1 MSNQI
6 HWFPGHMKKALQ
18 NIEEKTRLVDI
29 IIEIIDAR
37 APLSSHNPFFDTMLK
52 SKPVLIVLS
61 KNDLADETITGKWIQ
76 YYEKIGFTTIAGN
89 LTSPSFSKKI
99 GIKCEQLS
107 FAKREKEKKRG
118 MKPQPVR
125 VMVLGIPNVGKST
138 LINTL
143 THSSS
148 ASVQNKPGLTRSEQ
162 WIRISKYF
170 DLLDTPGILP
180 MRYDDEM
187 VSKNVALIGCVKQD
201 ILPIDSLSRYLLNL
215 LQKYYPGVLQDKY
228 KIDHLIIDHDD
239 IFNKIACLRG
249 CMSGGKFDI
258 TKAQVLLLNDFKNGY
273 LGRISIERL

>member
-1 MSNQI
+1 
-6 HWFPGHMKKALQ
+6 MKKALQ
-18 NIEEKTRLVDI
+18 NIEEKTKLVDI

-37 APLSSHNPFFDTMLK
+37 APLSSHNPIFDTILK

-61 KNDLADETITGKWIQ
+61 KSDIADETITRKWIE
-76 YYEKIGFTTIAGN
+76 YYEKIGFTSIAGN
-89 LTSPSFSKKI
+89 LTSQSFSKKI

-125 VMVLGIPNVGKST
+125 IMVLGIPNVGKST

-162 WIRISKYF
+162 WIRINKYF

-180 MRYDDEM
+180 MRFDDGT

-201 ILPIDSLSRYLLNL
+201 ILPIDLLSRYLLDI
-215 LQKYYPGVLQDKY
+215 LQKYYPKVLQDRY
-228 KIDHLIIDHDD
+228 KIDKSIIDHDE
-239 IFNKIACLRG
+239 IFEKIAFLRG
-249 CMSGGKFDI
+249 YVSDNKYDI
-258 TKAQVLLLNDFKNGY
+258 AKSQVLLLNEFKNGY
-273 LGRISIERL
+273 LGRISIERF